1 MQLVTAVK
9 VDVLFMVHPHQEVD
23 SRVLVFLL
31 LFIQSRTPLECDACI
46 YMGKQGSG
54 VSHLSLPNLRNPS
67 QACPEV

>member
-9 VDVLFMVHPHQEVD
+9 VDVLFMVHQKAD
-23 SRVLVFLL
+23 TRVLVFLL

-46 YMGKQGSG
+46 YMGEQGRG
-54 VSHLSLPNLRNPS
+54 ASHLSLPNLRNPS